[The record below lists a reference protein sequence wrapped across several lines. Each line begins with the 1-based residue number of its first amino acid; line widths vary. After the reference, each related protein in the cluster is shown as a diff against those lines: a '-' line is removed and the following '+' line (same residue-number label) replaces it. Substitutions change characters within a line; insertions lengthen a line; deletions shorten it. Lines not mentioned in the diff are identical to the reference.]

1 MEHMTE
7 EKAYAKLFDDCY
19 DCAQTVFSHFA
30 EELGLDEET
39 ALKIS
44 AGFGGGMHKGDMC
57 GTVTGGLMALG
68 LKYGFC
74 EPKDAVGKDIMNKK
88 AMEYE
93 QRVSEASGGC
103 LRCREMLGVDPST
116 PEGKMKAG
124 EIIPNK
130 CPGLVVNSC
139 KILEEMLQD

>member
-7 EKAYAKLFDDCY
+7 EKAYAKLVDDCY

-68 LKYGFC
+68 LVHVA
-74 EPKDAVGKDIMNKK
+74 EVDDA
-88 AMEYE
+88 A
-93 QRVSEASGGC
+93 AS
-103 LRCREMLGVDPST
+103 LNFIPA
-116 PEGKMKAG
+116 PG
-124 EIIPNK
+124 ERPVEDRIS
-130 CPGLVVNSC
+130 LT
-139 KILEEMLQD
+139 LL